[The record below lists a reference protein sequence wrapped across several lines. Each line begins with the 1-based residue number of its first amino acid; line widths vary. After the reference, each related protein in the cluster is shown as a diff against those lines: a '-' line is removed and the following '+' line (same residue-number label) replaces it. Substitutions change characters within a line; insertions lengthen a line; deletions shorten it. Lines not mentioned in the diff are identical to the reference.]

1 MSGTTLISR
10 THPRYW
16 KRELQ
21 WRLQWKAL
29 ASIDLLVMDVDGV
42 LTDGGLWLNAHG
54 ELQKRFD
61 VRDGL
66 GLRLLQQEGLT
77 LALLSGGKGGATEAR
92 AKQLGIQH
100 CLVGIKD
107 KTAALATLQQQL
119 NMSQSK
125 TAFVGDD
132 LNDLIVRPLVKLL
145 LAPADACQ
153 PLRGQADAIL
163 QRRGGH
169 GAIRELAERLLKARG
184 RWHEL
189 RKKGWKDRND

>member
-1 MSGTTLISR
+1 MSSTLLPRI
-10 THPRYW
+10 HPRHW
-16 KRELQ
+16 NRELQ
-21 WRLQWKAL
+21 WQLQRQSL
-29 ASIDLLVMDVDGV
+29 AAIDLLVMDVDGV
-42 LTDGGLWLNAHG
+42 LTDGGLWLDAHG

-66 GLRLLQQEGLT
+66 GLRLLQQEGLI

-100 CLVGIKD
+100 CFVGIKD
-107 KTAALATLQQQL
+107 KTAALAELQQQL
-119 NMSQSK
+119 NLSQLN

-145 LAPADACQ
+145 LAPADACR
-153 PLRGQADAIL
+153 PLRSQADAVL

-169 GAIRELAERLLKARG
+169 GAVRELAERLLKARG
-184 RWHEL
+184 RWHQL

>member
-153 PLRGQADAIL
+153 PLRDQADAIL

>member
-107 KTAALATLQQQL
+107 KTAALAALQHQL

>member
-107 KTAALATLQQQL
+107 KTTALAALQQQL

>member
-10 THPRYW
+10 TDPRYW

-107 KTAALATLQQQL
+107 KTAALAALQQQL